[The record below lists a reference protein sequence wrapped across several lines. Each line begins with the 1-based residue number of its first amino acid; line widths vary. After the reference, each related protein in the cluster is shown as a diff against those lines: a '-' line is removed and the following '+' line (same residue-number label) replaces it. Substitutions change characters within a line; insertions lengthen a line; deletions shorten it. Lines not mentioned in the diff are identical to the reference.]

1 MKKVT
6 AKDLMEEQRKR
17 FFQMK
22 RKEQENNTPEEAKT
36 SFHRKPYMGMYR
48 KRDQCGNDLGGGI
61 DMTNFEHMKQKIVE
75 TIMGLDEMEGVF
87 NCTICQKEY
96 GDCGDCACNDMHSA
110 RYLEWCRK
118 EHQGKKNHMAAVV
131 RTAV

>member
-22 RKEQENNTPEEAKT
+22 RKEQENNTSEEEKT

-48 KRDQCGNDLGGGI
+48 KCDQCGNDLGG
-61 DMTNFEHMKQKIVE
+61 
-75 TIMGLDEMEGVF
+75 
-87 NCTICQKEY
+87 
-96 GDCGDCACNDMHSA
+96 
-110 RYLEWCRK
+110 RY
-118 EHQGKKNHMAAVV
+118 
-131 RTAV
+131 